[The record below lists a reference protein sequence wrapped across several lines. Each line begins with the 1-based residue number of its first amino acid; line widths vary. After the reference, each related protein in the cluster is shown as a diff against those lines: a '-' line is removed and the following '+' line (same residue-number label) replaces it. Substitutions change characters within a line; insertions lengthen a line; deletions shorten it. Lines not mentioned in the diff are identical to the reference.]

1 MTSDRTRAERH
12 GAFFGRR
19 KGHKLRP
26 KRAELLVTLLPK
38 LSLDVA
44 EPAPKDPRKLFSV
57 PVERVALEV
66 GFGAGEHFVREA
78 AANTKI
84 GCIGVEPFV
93 NGMASALALIDAG
106 NLRNVRLYHGDAV
119 DVLGWLPPQSIFRI
133 DILYPD
139 PWPKRRHWKRRL
151 ISDET
156 VAALARIAMPDATV
170 RFATDIAAYAEWALV
185 RFRRSPDFEWT
196 AQCADDWRVPWQG
209 FESTRYESKAL
220 KEGRRPSYLTFR
232 RR

>member
-1 MTSDRTRAERH
+1 MPKGQTPQKRR

-26 KRAELLVTLLPK
+26 KRAGLLATLLPK

-44 EPAPKDPRKLFSV
+44 TPAPTDTRKLFSV
-57 PVERVALEV
+57 PVTGVALEI

-78 AANTKI
+78 LANPDL
-84 GCIGVEPFV
+84 GCIGIEPFV

-106 NLRNVRLYHGDAV
+106 KLQNVRLHHGDAIE
-119 DVLGWLPPQSIFRI
+119 VLEWLPGQSIVRI

-151 ISDET
+151 ISDAN
-156 VAALARIAMPDATV
+156 VASLARIAAPGATV
-170 RFATDIAAYAEWALV
+170 RFATDIADYAEWTLV

-196 AQCADDWRVPWQG
+196 AERAENWRNPWRDFQ
-209 FESTRYESKAL
+209 STRYETKAM
-220 KEGRRPSYLTFR
+220 KEGRRPSYLVFR